1 MVENGKGSN
10 IVQFEVDANKL
21 LNFAYKKIDKSDYL
35 NALPILKKALN
46 EDKENVDVLLELAFL
61 YSRVNILDMSN
72 KYAYEALKLEHNES
86 SLYIIGNNFLKMH
99 KYDTGLVYYK
109 RLLDMYP
116 DGEYADYVD
125 MVVER
130 IEDKETTGR
139 ELKLLN
145 LTHKGKGYIEKEQY
159 HRAIR
164 LFSLLSSIEPDQA
177 FIKNNLAMAYFY
189 NKQYD
194 KAIKLCKE
202 ILSTNKYDVY
212 TNCNL
217 ALFYYKIKD
226 KIELKKQVEKLSKLK
241 PFTQEEFVKLI
252 TTYCELKCHEE
263 VNKTVKQ
270 AITVYSCDITYM
282 FFLAVANYNIG
293 NVNKA
298 LSYYR
303 DILRLDELNYNAH
316 YYIKAINSL
325 MKPKK
330 IDYYNQLPVA
340 AIIDCVKRLKALA
353 EATDEALHKMWSPK
367 DRMIV
372 SWGLKYNDDSIKR
385 ISINILEAVGD
396 ENSINDLLNGLFSIN
411 ISDDVKK
418 DILAALRLLD
428 VKQPYS
434 AYFGGDILDVKVSV
448 AAINRDS
455 DLVRPQKAIDLFHD
469 SLTDEYDSDLIK
481 ECVDMYIMI
490 LNSGFDK
497 EFKSLNALCAVIE
510 MSVRELFKKPFERTE
525 LIKRYHTTEETVDKY
540 GNRLAQLLTEAHYH
554 DMAEY
559 FDEEYED
566 DYESDTDE

>member
-252 TTYCELKCHEE
+252 TTYCELKCHEDI
-263 VNKTVKQ
+263 KTVKQ